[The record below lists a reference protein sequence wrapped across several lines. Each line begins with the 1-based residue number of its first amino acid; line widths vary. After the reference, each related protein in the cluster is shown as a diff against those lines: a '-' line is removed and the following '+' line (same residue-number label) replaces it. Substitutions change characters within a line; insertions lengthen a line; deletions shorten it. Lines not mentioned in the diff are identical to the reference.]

1 MTNKIIILSL
11 TLLLSAKIAAASSCT
26 PETIQ
31 FYLDKGFSQEQ
42 VTKLCS
48 QTKSAAPS
56 YEPYQKPIIVYQEGG
71 PRAGLSAEERRAIS
85 EIKGGVDGRSVD
97 VTDTHISYIRGLCL
111 QAGNTKNVDERAKK
125 CIDVAY
131 SIARKGLTVDSSGR
145 GLLIFGQVELAVGSS
160 EIIRKPVVAN
170 PYDAFPPD
178 IRYQLQRKYESTQPD
193 KNTTIPV
200 RRGASPGLVVSA
212 LKTIAAS
219 TELEGTEYTSEV
231 AKVLDDNYV
240 PLTEEEYLASQ
251 PTPEEI
257 EKEEKKKKKWW
268 NPFD

>member
-1 MTNKIIILSL
+1 MTSKLIILSL
-11 TLLLSAKIAAASSCT
+11 TLLLPAKMVAACT
-26 PETIQ
+26 PETIE

-42 VTKLCS
+42 ITKLCAQGNS
-48 QTKSAAPS
+48 TTPAPA
-56 YEPYQKPIIVYQEGG
+56 YEPYQKPIIIYQEGG
-71 PRAGLSAEERRAIS
+71 PSAGLSAEERRAIS
-85 EIKGGVDGRSVD
+85 EIKGAVDGRSVD
-97 VTDTHISYIRGLCL
+97 VTNTHISYIRGLCL

-131 SIARKGLTVDSSGR
+131 SISRKGLTVDSSGR
-145 GLLIFGQVELAVGSS
+145 GLLIFGQVELTVGSS
-160 EIIRKPVVAN
+160 EIIRKPVLAN
-170 PYDAFPPD
+170 PWDAFSPD
-178 IRYQLQRKYESTQPD
+178 IKYQLKRKYESTQPD
-193 KNTTIPV
+193 KFTTIPV

-231 AKVLDDNYV
+231 AKVLDDSYV
-240 PLTEEEYLASQ
+240 PLTEEEYIASQ

-257 EKEEKKKKKWW
+257 KEKKDKKWW